1 MEDTKTE
8 ALRNYK
14 QPRTKRDVRSFLGL
28 AGYYRKFVPGFAELT
43 AQLSDLTAKG
53 QPDRVVWT
61 KELQRDFDELKRLM
75 SMEPILRCPDEQKE
89 FILQTDASERG
100 IAAVLSQMD
109 EEGVDRPVAYYSRK
123 LLARERR
130 YSAVEKECLAVVN
143 AVKHFE
149 VHLIGRKFSVVTD
162 HRALSYLQSM
172 QNANGRLTRWALV
185 LQPFNFHVQHRPG
198 RLNGNAD
205 GLSRQAWMEDEDHK
219 EEELQRTHCSA
230 AGEEG
235 GGVREPQKVTLLR
248 C

>member
-1 MEDTKTE
+1 M
-8 ALRNYK
+8 
-14 QPRTKRDVRSFLGL
+14 FGC
-28 AGYYRKFVPGFAELT
+28 G
-43 AQLSDLTAKG
+43 
-53 QPDRVVWT
+53 
-61 KELQRDFDELKRLM
+61 
-75 SMEPILRCPDEQKE
+75 
-89 FILQTDASERG
+89 
-100 IAAVLSQMD
+100 
-109 EEGVDRPVAYYSRK
+109 
-123 LLARERR
+123 
-130 YSAVEKECLAVVN
+130 ECC
-143 AVKHFE
+143 E